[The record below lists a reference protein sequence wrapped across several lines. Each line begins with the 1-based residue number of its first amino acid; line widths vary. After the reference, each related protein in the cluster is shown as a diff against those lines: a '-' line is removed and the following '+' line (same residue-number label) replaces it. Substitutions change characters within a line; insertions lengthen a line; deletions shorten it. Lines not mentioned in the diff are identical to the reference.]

1 MMPSP
6 ETRLS
11 LLAKL
16 HRREDAEAWF
26 EFVSIYQPLIMEF
39 CRRRGMQY
47 ADATDVTQE
56 VMTRV
61 SQEIGRY
68 RHGQERATFRG
79 WLHRITRNLVFDRF
93 RRAKRD
99 LLAQAGG
106 EGLSDVVSESDPTPE
121 ESAEFQTGFR
131 QHMFAL
137 VAEIVR
143 KQVQPQTWE
152 AFWRTEVERIPADEA
167 ASNLGMTRGA
177 VYVAKSRVLARMR
190 KEVQLRLSET
200 GMHNFSPTN
209 SLAKPTNRGD
219 A

>member
-1 MMPSP
+1 MTLSP

-16 HRREDAEAWF
+16 HRREDADAWF

-68 RHGQERATFRG
+68 RSDQVGATFRG
-79 WLHRITRNLVFDRF
+79 WLHRITRNLIFDKF
-93 RRAKRD
+93 RRAKCD
-99 LLAQAGG
+99 PLAQAGT
-106 EGLSDVVSESDPTPE
+106 EGLSGFVTSAEPTPE
-121 ESAEFQTGFR
+121 ESAEFQTSFR
-131 QHMFAL
+131 RHMFAL

-143 KQVQPQTWE
+143 KQVQSQTWE
-152 AFWRTEVERIPADEA
+152 AFWRTEVEQVSADEV
-167 ASNLGMTRGA
+167 ASDLGVSRGA

-200 GMHNFSPTN
+200 GEQWRRLKRKERNQT
-209 SLAKPTNRGD
+209 
-219 A
+219 